1 MEFSDSD
8 RGENLL
14 WMKFYCRVRTMKWIF
29 PAAVRLPDVE
39 KLETLIEKLIV
50 VVEYLLL
57 YFVMLMF
64 NMTK

>member
-1 MEFSDSD
+1 
-8 RGENLL
+8 
-14 WMKFYCRVRTMKWIF
+14 MKWIF